1 MPMSIARSHHPALLL
16 TSQWQG
22 DNHSTLLSFWWRAQQ
37 GAICQQIEQ
46 PSVCFIEQADQD
58 KAQAMAHTLGWP
70 LQFRVLELKHF
81 NGAPAVACYL
91 PEKLLPRWRQVLAEQ
106 GIVCREADINPTR
119 RYLMERFIYGQALLS
134 GEFLQQPTYQSLKG
148 GRMQAAQVDVPL
160 RLLSLDIETSMPR
173 LNQSDQLF
181 SIGLYGEHLQRVLM
195 LGAGGA
201 TELIE
206 YHADEPSLLKA
217 FLQQVQQYDPDVL
230 IGWHVVGFDM
240 DFLQRKFTQHGIDF
254 ALGRDGSKVQWR
266 QFGNG
271 SGEVELSMAGRVVL
285 DGIRLLRQAGFHFDS
300 FALDFVAAELLQDGK
315 LLHGA
320 ERGADIERLFQQD
333 KAQLAAYNLKDC
345 ELVWRIFAQSKLLD
359 FAIERSRMTGL
370 ALDRMGGSIAAFEN
384 LYLPKLHR
392 AGYVAPNMDE
402 GFFMENSPGG
412 YVLDSTPGLF
422 KHVLVL
428 DFKSLYPSIMRTFC
442 IDPMGL
448 VEGLNANKNETVE
461 GFMGARF
468 HRTRH
473 LLPALLTELGAKRDA
488 AKAAGNQPLSQAIKV
503 IMASCYGVLGAQGC
517 RFADNRLTASITLR
531 GHEIIQ
537 RSCQWVKLQGHEVIY
552 GDTDSI
558 FVWLNQELSDE
569 QADAIGQ
576 QLMHGLNQWWQQQ
589 CQSRFGLTSYLE
601 IQYETHYRHFFM
613 PAIRGSEEGS
623 KKRYAGLVYKQDE
636 PRLVVKGMEAARS
649 DWTPLAKAFQ
659 TELYQRV
666 FLRQPYQHWLLE
678 LVKGLLAGELDSQL
692 HYRKRLR
699 QPLTAYQK
707 NIPPHAQAALKL
719 EQWRHS
725 QELPP
730 LFNERGGFVCYL
742 WTATGPEP
750 VIEGQPL
757 PVPDYSHYLEKQLRP
772 IAEAIFQFTGDD
784 FDALAGLQL
793 RLF

>member
-1 MPMSIARSHHPALLL
+1 MSIARSHHPALLL
-16 TSQWQG
+16 TSHWQG
-22 DNHSTLLSFWWRAQQ
+22 DNHNTELCFWWRAQQ
-37 GAICQQIEQ
+37 GVICQQIKQ

-70 LQFRVLELKHF
+70 LQFRALALKHF

-91 PEKLLPRWRQVLAEQ
+91 PEKLLPRWRHLLAEQ
-106 GIVCREADINPTR
+106 GIACREADINPAR

-134 GEFLQQPTYQSLKG
+134 GEFSQQPTYLGLKG

-173 LNQSDQLF
+173 LHQPDQLF
-181 SIGLYGEHLQRVLM
+181 SIGLYGEQVQRVLM
-195 LGAGGA
+195 LGAGCN

-217 FLQQVQQYDPDVL
+217 FLQQVQQHDPDVL

-240 DFLQRKFTQHGIDF
+240 DFLQRKFTQHGLEF

-266 QFGNG
+266 QFGAG
-271 SGEVELSMAGRVVL
+271 RTEVELSMAGRVVL

-300 FALDFVAAELLQDGK
+300 FALDAVAAELLQDGK

-320 ERGADIERLFQQD
+320 ERGVDIERLFQQD

-345 ELVWRIFAQSKLLD
+345 ELVWRIFAQNKLLD

-402 GFFMENSPGG
+402 GFVMENSPGG
-412 YVLDSTPGLF
+412 YVLDSTPGLY
-422 KHVLVL
+422 KNVLVL

-448 VEGLNANKNETVE
+448 VEGLNASEAESVE
-461 GFMGARF
+461 GFFGARF

-488 AKAAGNQPLSQAIKV
+488 AKAAKNQPLSQAIKV
-503 IMASCYGVLGAQGC
+503 IMASCYGVLGAYGC

-537 RSCQWVKLQGHEVIY
+537 QSCQWVTAQGYEVIY

-558 FVWLNQELSDE
+558 FVWLNQELSDA
-569 QADAIGQ
+569 QADAIGHE
-576 QLMHGLNQWWQQQ
+576 LMQGLNQWWQQQ
-589 CQSRFGLTSYLE
+589 CQERFGLTSYLE

-613 PAIRGSEEGS
+613 PAIRGSDEGS
-623 KKRYAGLVYKQDE
+623 KKRYAGLVYKNNE
-636 PRLVVKGMEAARS
+636 PKLVVKGMEAARS
-649 DWTPLAKAFQ
+649 DWTPLAKTFQ

-678 LVKGLLAGELDSQL
+678 LVKRLLAGELDGQL
-692 HYRKRLR
+692 QYRKRLR

-719 EQWRHS
+719 EQWRQS
-725 QELPP
+725 QGLPP
-730 LFNERGGFVCYL
+730 LFNERGGHIGYL

-750 VIEGQPL
+750 VIEGQPWPL
-757 PVPDYSHYLEKQLRP
+757 PDYSHYLEKQLRP